1 MGEANILA
9 RLDGLEAL
17 LAGVG
22 EVVDDVSPAGVLD
35 VIERVE
41 VLSRRVAALRANL
54 LARTQDGGL
63 WAVDGARTF
72 AAWMSHQVGSDPSEV
87 RKTVREARGLRDH
100 MPKMA
105 KAVADGQV
113 SWRHGAA
120 AVRHATGSQLQRQA
134 LAHPEI
140 GEDFL
145 VGRAKALSAS
155 QFRYLVRVWGH
166 RADPQVGD
174 ARWQENAN
182 DEYVVLA
189 KTLDGYHLQ
198 GWLSEINGK
207 VVADAINAAIGVPA
221 EGDERTTQQRN
232 AQGLTDIAQTVLNSG
247 TQLASAAVRPHL
259 SVTVEYETLQRLL
272 NTNPGHGHGGHAS
285 ANGRASANGAD
296 GGVGLFDVA
305 NPVDLTREPAL
316 SDGATL
322 TGRQLAFLTCDSEV
336 TRIVF
341 GPRSE
346 LLDVGRAKR
355 TVSGQLRKAVLARDR
370 SCRFPGCE
378 AATYTLEVHHIQHWA
393 DGGVTSAAN
402 SIVLCR
408 YHHQHVHQR
417 GIWITRKPG
426 QWAFYKPDGQ
436 QIGPRGQTRPTQP
449 GEPPDATNRPAEP
462 DEPGQS
468 GEPSEDEQSCQP
480 QLVTTGPDPG

>member
-1 MGEANILA
+1 
-9 RLDGLEAL
+9 
-17 LAGVG
+17 
-22 EVVDDVSPAGVLD
+22 
-35 VIERVE
+35 
-41 VLSRRVAALRANL
+41 
-54 LARTQDGGL
+54 
-63 WAVDGARTF
+63 
-72 AAWMSHQVGSDPSEV
+72 
-87 RKTVREARGLRDH
+87 
-100 MPKMA
+100 
-105 KAVADGQV
+105 
-113 SWRHGAA
+113 
-120 AVRHATGSQLQRQA
+120 
-134 LAHPEI
+134 HPEI

-259 SVTVEYETLQRLL
+259 SVTVEYETLKRLL
-272 NTNPGHGHGGHAS
+272 NTNHTNTGSAHSGAGSGAGFGVNGGA
-285 ANGRASANGAD
+285 
-296 GGVGLFDVA
+296 GLFDVA

-341 GPRSE
+341 GPESE

-378 AATYTLEVHHIQHWA
+378 ASTYTLEVHHIQHWA

-449 GEPPDATNRPAEP
+449 GEPPWAGGPGNQSVLNHPGEPSQPAEP

-468 GEPSEDEQSCQP
+468 GEPSEHQQSCQP